1 MPMNRSGSGVV
12 FESRA
17 LECVAVAVAVLFA
30 ADTLRAEL
38 GLLWQTLRLLVSL

>member
-1 MPMNRSGSGVV
+1 MPMNRPGTGIAS
-12 FESRA
+12 ESRA
-17 LECVAVAVAVLFA
+17 LECVIVAVAVLFA